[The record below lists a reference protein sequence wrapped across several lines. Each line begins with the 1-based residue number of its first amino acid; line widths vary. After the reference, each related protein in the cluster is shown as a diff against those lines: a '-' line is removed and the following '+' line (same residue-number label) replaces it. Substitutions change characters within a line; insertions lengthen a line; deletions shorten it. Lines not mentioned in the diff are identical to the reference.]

1 LGGRVLGLTP
11 QAIEGRRS
19 ATQNPDVRRRTSGV
33 SVLSRGATAFD
44 SLGRQP
50 QDPPTIDIRRAPI
63 WDARCRGQTRYIGG
77 SSVLVI
83 FASLDGSTFQ

>member
-1 LGGRVLGLTP
+1 MAR
-11 QAIEGRRS
+11 AIGPVT
-19 ATQNPDVRRRTSGV
+19 AAHNPAPTDV
-33 SVLSRGATAFD
+33 SVLSRGATAID

-50 QDPPTIDIRRAPI
+50 QDPPTIDIRRAAI